1 MMSLRRPK
9 LRGIT
14 GEECVE
20 ILDRI
25 GNYIE
30 RNSKPPADPME
41 STGTR
46 CGRGFLTQE
55 ARAASMSH
63 EP

>member
-1 MMSLRRPK
+1 MRPK

-14 GEECVE
+14 GEEWVE

-30 RNSKPPADPME
+30 RNSKPPADPLA
-41 STGTR
+41 
-46 CGRGFLTQE
+46 RGVV
-55 ARAASMSH
+55 AGS
-63 EP
+63 